1 MSPHKKETSE
11 QLKSRSGKILRRLRK
26 NFPMP
31 KTALNFSNPLQL
43 LIGTI
48 LSAQCTD
55 KQVNIVTRDL
65 FKKYRTVRDYARA
78 PLSGLEQDIRST
90 GFYKNKAKNIIACCK
105 MLLEKHDGIVPR
117 SMDELIELPGV
128 GRKTANCVL
137 GAAYGINE
145 GVVVDTHVLRLSERL
160 GLSHNETPE
169 KVELDLMQI
178 VPQQDWY
185 DFSNVLISH
194 GRAVCNARK
203 PNCPACS
210 LLRYCP
216 SAEKFMMKFWKE

>member
-11 QLKSRSGKILRRLRK
+11 QLKSRTARILRYLRK
-26 NFPMP
+26 DFPTP
-31 KTALNFSNPLQL
+31 KTALHFSNPLQL

-65 FKKYRTVRDYARA
+65 FKKYRSVKDYSEAKQYE
-78 PLSGLEQDIRST
+78 LELDIRST
-90 GFYKNKAKNIIACCK
+90 GFYKNKAKNIIACCT
-105 MLLEKHDGIVPR
+105 MLLEKYDGIVPR

-178 VPQQDWY
+178 IPRQDWY
-185 DFSNVLISH
+185 DFSNMLISH
-194 GRAVCNARK
+194 GRTVCNARK

-210 LLRYCP
+210 LRQHCP
-216 SAEKFMMKFWKE
+216 SAEKFMTKFWRE